1 MLQCPEIMLQA
12 YQMMKTEVCSVGAPH
27 MAPASFWAC
36 QTSQLPYSQWQQTP
50 SLFFS
55 PPNIYLS
62 FYPPSKLQAVFQ
74 KQSPQTEAV
83 SHGYTAETTV
93 VFARFPFIRAIFQA
107 YLWPR
112 ETTTFPCLMK
122 WQNNRFA
129 YAEAGAVTGLTTF
142 DLKHIKKI
150 YQQQLSLRYLGSDGQ
165 SKLHHLH
172 RRVLKMTIWIKSWS
186 TNLI

>member
-12 YQMMKTEVCSVGAPH
+12 YQMMKTEVCSVGEPH

-74 KQSPQTEAV
+74 KQSPQTEAA

-93 VFARFPFIRAIFQA
+93 VFLLDFISYGLCSRLT
-107 YLWPR
+107 YSHER
-112 ETTTFPCLMK
+112 PCLMK

-129 YAEAGAVTGLTTF
+129 YVEAGAVTGLTTL
-142 DLKHIKKI
+142 DLMHVKKI
-150 YQQQLSLRYLGSDGQ
+150 YQQQLSLRYWGSDGQ
-165 SKLHHLH
+165 SKLYHLH
-172 RRVLKMTIWIKSWS
+172 HRVLKMTIWIKSWS